1 MSYSESEAQGS
12 GCYEQPRI
20 MNNMKNSRSYE
31 LRPLNAMNDSRIWL
45 TLMTTGHEHKV
56 LDALKGLELLMIRTV
71 EDPISLCL

>member
-1 MSYSESEAQGS
+1 
-12 GCYEQPRI
+12 
-20 MNNMKNSRSYE
+20 MKDWRSHE

-45 TLMTTGHEHKV
+45 TLMTTGHEHKA

>member
-31 LRPLNAMNDSRIWL
+31 LRPLDSMNGLRIWL
-45 TLMTTGHEHKV
+45 TWMSTSHEHKA
-56 LDALKGLELLMIRTV
+56 LDTLKHLELQMIRTI
-71 EDPISLCL
+71 EDPTSSDL